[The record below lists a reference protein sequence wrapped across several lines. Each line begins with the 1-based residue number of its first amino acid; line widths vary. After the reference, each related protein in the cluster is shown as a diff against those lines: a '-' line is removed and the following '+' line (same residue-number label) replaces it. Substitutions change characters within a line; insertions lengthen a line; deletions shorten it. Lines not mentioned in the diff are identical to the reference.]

1 MQKIIDKIKCIWS
14 KMFNTL
20 DLNKD
25 GIIDAKDF
33 TYLEKKTKDELE
45 ELGRKLGSVTL
56 SQKLMRRMVNQ

>member
-1 MQKIIDKIKCIWS
+1 
-14 KMFNTL
+14 MFNTL

-45 ELGRKLGSVTL
+45 ELGRKLGVELDKRQTKA
-56 SQKLMRRMVNQ
+56 KLVAAIKKAKKKLKI